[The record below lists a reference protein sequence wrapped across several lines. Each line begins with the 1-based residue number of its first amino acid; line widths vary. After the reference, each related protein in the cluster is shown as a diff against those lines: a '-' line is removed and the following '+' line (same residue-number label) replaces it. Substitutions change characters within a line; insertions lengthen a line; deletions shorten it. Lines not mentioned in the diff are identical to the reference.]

1 MSLVKIFVYLND
13 SNHITI
19 NNTLM
24 SKNIISFDI
33 EYNSARKELTQIAYL
48 RSCDPEPHFFNGNQ
62 VEKGRRDFIA
72 ALNEADVLVGH
83 NIKEWD
89 LSILNIEIGSRTFIW
104 DTLEV
109 EQLLNTVRG
118 SYSLVT
124 SHTAAEDASKA
135 YELFRDQIYRISKN
149 EGLRNRLIPYFK
161 LEKQFLVE
169 LEEYK
174 KEGAGFFMDEIS
186 CNEDLVEQINNHIA
200 ENPGKTTRLICPRA
214 FWKELSLCRNDIVFK
229 YYSRSRDNADFPY
242 KEIDPN
248 KLESSESFNE
258 KEKSLM
264 KYFLEDCAKSRCA
277 PILVNLPYGLFKN
290 QFSENRGPLLNITK
304 NSDDA
309 NIVCVD
315 PNDVKTDVSGKYA
328 DIELYTE
335 YNQLFA
341 LSEDANQKN
350 EDVISIKAE
359 FNCIKGPG
367 SLTDDIIRFL
377 KKNKKPVVAVYEKN
391 KMESVKESLCT
402 LNDRGVYVPQHDRK
416 LSLVK
421 CLDLICRHHSDSCG
435 SIMFIRDEDLLH
447 LCRTRFPEDI
457 SFLFLSWS
465 VFGCKAALYKNNNL
479 ELVLG
484 LHKKVLRT
492 ISSNTTEQFYSGYPF
507 DTELNE
513 LVENTDA
520 SESIRKK
527 FLGPEGKWFTE
538 KDGGYN
544 QGEYLNNI
552 LKSGDGE
559 VKNYFI
565 TIPTGGGKSVLFQGP
580 AIYKFAK
587 DKKLSIVVTPLKQLM
602 QDQYEGLC
610 RKGFAKYAGYING
623 DLDINERNNIINR
636 IEQGEIGLLY
646 IAPEQILSGQLFG
659 KLENRFKKD
668 GGFGYIIFDEAH
680 CISLWGGDFRPRYK
694 LGTMKIMNYIK
705 NSCPS
710 LFFSAT
716 LPELTKKEIKSLV
729 GKKIDKIGS
738 GSQSISNKTLEIKP
752 YKNTDENNQFIKFE
766 DLTPII
772 SESVREYLQEII
784 IKGFNKEESRVLIFY
799 DYKSGAEEITK
810 NLNDSLPSESPFKG
824 CIGYFHADLD
834 SDTKNEVVEKFRN
847 GDLLAVITT
856 KAFGMGIDLPNIHYV
871 LHVKIP
877 QSIEDYVQEIGRAG
891 RNLTSLKKADLD
903 EAQICCLL
911 RTTQMSVNRRNPI
924 ADRIELALDI
934 LRGKF
939 GNIEDG
945 EEKHY
950 FELPL
955 VFYEN
960 GKKIGKDEAM
970 SIIDHIMCE
979 LQLLGRIEFIRDAKS
994 VISIKINR
1002 NNILSDDA
1010 GQDED
1015 CTKVLETISECFVT
1029 RGVQESDVT
1038 SVRERNVV
1046 CTEFEE
1052 LDYESLLP
1060 AVDSSLERL
1069 ETALSK
1075 LSVGKAI
1082 TLDKEL
1088 SFSFKDVKKELEYC
1102 KNEGIKPLCPEVFKS
1117 AIKKIL
1123 SRNTVAEK
1131 EIIGIIHECLSAVLP
1146 GLGESEEKMPWG
1158 SGKVGD
1164 YTKNISNVVTKFL
1177 RQKNWLEEKAE
1188 ETKSNEN
1195 IFSVSHSND
1204 SEKIVES
1211 LVRSC
1216 NKLIEILYSKQTH
1229 PRDKFY
1235 IKLSEI
1241 IELSENEN
1249 ENENISFTEF
1259 LQAKMLL
1266 TSLGYISEH
1275 INVASL
1281 VKVIKTSP
1289 LSDEEKHRYED
1300 RDAIL
1305 NDKAGLLEKML
1316 RIQFNKK
1323 DEYDIFK
1330 KFEEYINIEN
1340 DSKLQ
1345 KFIEEVNEA
1354 NPEELN
1360 KT

>member
-1 MSLVKIFVYLND
+1 
-13 SNHITI
+13 
-19 NNTLM
+19 M

-62 VEKGRRDFIA
+62 VEKGREEFIA
-72 ALNEADVLVGH
+72 ALKEANVLVGH

-89 LSILNIEIGSRTFIW
+89 LPILNIEIGSRTFIW

-135 YELFRDQIYRISKN
+135 YELFRDQIYRISEN

-186 CNEDLVEQINNHIA
+186 CNKDLVEQINNHIA

-242 KEIDPN
+242 KEIDPK

-290 QFSENRGPLLNITK
+290 HFSENRGPLLNIAK
-304 NSDDA
+304 NSEDA

-391 KMESVKESLCT
+391 NMESVKECLRV
-402 LNDRGVYVPQHDRK
+402 LNDRGVYIPQHDRN

-421 CLDLICRHHSDSCG
+421 CLDLICRHHSASCG
-435 SIMFIRDEDLLH
+435 SVMFIRDEDLLH

-457 SFLFLSWS
+457 SFLFLSWH
-465 VFGCKAALYKNNNL
+465 VFGCKIALYKNNNL
-479 ELVLG
+479 ELVLR
-484 LHKKVLRT
+484 LHKKVLET
-492 ISSNTTEQFYSGYPF
+492 ISSNSTITQFYSDYPF
-507 DTELNE
+507 DIELNQM
-513 LVENTDA
+513 VGDTDPA
-520 SESIRKK
+520 EFIREK
-527 FLGPEGKWFTE
+527 FLGPNGSWYTE
-538 KDGGYN
+538 ENGGYD
-544 QGEYLNNI
+544 QEAYLNKI
-552 LKSGDGE
+552 LKSSDGE

-587 DKKLSIVVTPLKQLM
+587 ERKLSIVITPLKQLM

-623 DLDINERNNIINR
+623 DLDINEKRNIINR
-636 IEQGEIGLLY
+636 IKEGEMGLLY
-646 IAPEQILSGQLFG
+646 IAPEQIVSGQLFD
-659 KLENRFKKD
+659 KLKNRFKKD

-694 LGTMKIMNYIK
+694 LGTMKIMDYIK
-705 NSCPS
+705 DSCPS

-716 LPELTKKEIKSLV
+716 LPELTKKDISTLV
-729 GKKIDKIGS
+729 GKKIDNIGS

-772 SESVREYLQEII
+772 SESVREYLQEIT
-784 IKGFNKEESRVLIFY
+784 IKGFNKKESRVLIFY
-799 DYKSGAEEITK
+799 DYKKGAEEITK
-810 NLNDSLPSESPFKG
+810 NLNDSLPFESPFRGK
-824 CIGYFHADLD
+824 IGYFHADLD

-847 GDLLAVITT
+847 GELLAVITT

-877 QSIEDYVQEIGRAG
+877 QSIEDYIQEIGRAG
-891 RNLTSLKKADLD
+891 RNLGSLKKAKLE

-911 RTTQMSVNRRNPI
+911 RTKQMSVNRRNPI
-924 ADRIELALDI
+924 ADRIELALKI
-934 LRGKF
+934 LRDKF
-939 GNIEDG
+939 GEIKDG
-945 EEKHY
+945 KEEHY

-960 GKKIGKDEAM
+960 GEKIGKDEAM

-994 VISIKINR
+994 VISIKINN

-1010 GQDED
+1010 NQDED
-1015 CTKVLETISECFVT
+1015 CTKVLKTIIECFVT
-1029 RGVQESDVT
+1029 GGVQESDVT

-1052 LDYESLLP
+1052 LEYESLLP

-1088 SFSFKDVKKELEYC
+1088 IFSFKDVKKELEYC
-1102 KNEGIKPLCPEVFKS
+1102 KNEGIKPIRPEVFKS
-1117 AIKKIL
+1117 AIKTIL

-1177 RQKNWLEEKAE
+1177 RQQNWLEEKAE

-1204 SEKIVES
+1204 SEKIVEN

-1216 NKLIEILYSKQTH
+1216 NKLIEKLYSKQTR
-1229 PRDKFY
+1229 PRVKFY
-1235 IKLSEI
+1235 INLSEI
-1241 IELSENEN
+1241 IELS

-1281 VKVIKTSP
+1281 VKVINTLP
-1289 LSDEEKHRYED
+1289 LTDEKKDIYKNREAVLD
-1300 RDAIL
+1300 
-1305 NDKAGLLEKML
+1305 NKAGLLEKML

-1345 KFIEEVNEA
+1345 KFIEEVNED

-1360 KT
+1360 EP